1 MQINIEKKNSYT
13 EDVSVINSLPESD
26 INKIPPQLITAFEK
40 NQNKDYNF
48 TFNPNCSFEQSK
60 FNAKNTINFS
70 RHF

>member
-13 EDVSVINSLPESD
+13 EVLSVINSLPESD

-48 TFNPNCSFEQSK
+48 TFNPNCSF
-60 FNAKNTINFS
+60 
-70 RHF
+70 